1 MNIPA
6 MTLADRSLYLI
17 TFVSLPILFWSL
29 WQTTGQ
35 ALHADIHVNGE
46 YQQRVSLQQDRT
58 LLVHGELGDSL
69 LEIKNGKI
77 RFKDSPC
84 TIKRCVHSGWLK
96 QSGEFNACVPNQVS
110 IALLG
115 SDSHPGISQ
124 FDSINF

>member
-6 MTLADRSLYLI
+6 MTLADRLLYLLTLLTLPLI
-17 TFVSLPILFWSL
+17 FWTF
-29 WQTTGQ
+29 WQPASQ
-35 ALHADIHVNGE
+35 ALQADIHVNGQ
-46 YQQRVSLQQDRT
+46 YQQRVSLLQNRT

-69 LEIKNGKI
+69 LEIQDGKI

-96 QSGEFNACVPNQVS
+96 QSGEFSACIPNQVS

-115 SDSHPGISQ
+115 SDSHPGSTQ